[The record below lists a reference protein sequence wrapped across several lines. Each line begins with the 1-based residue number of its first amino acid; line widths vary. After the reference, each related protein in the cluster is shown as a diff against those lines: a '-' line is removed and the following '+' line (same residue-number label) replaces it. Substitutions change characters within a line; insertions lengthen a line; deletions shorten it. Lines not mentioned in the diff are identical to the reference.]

1 MSNTEEKLAVA
12 KMKLAILT
20 AEKARLMV
28 YHRPIQE
35 HVIMN
40 LKMRIIETEAT
51 IDSLEGD
58 LLLSNYTGELD

>member
-1 MSNTEEKLAVA
+1 MSNTEEKLAVE

-28 YHRPIQE
+28 YHRPIPE

-40 LKMRIIETEAT
+40 LNMRIIETKAK
-51 IDSLEGD
+51 IDSLEGG
-58 LLLSNYTGELD
+58 LLLQNYTGELD

>member
-12 KMKLAILT
+12 KMKLAIWT

-28 YHRPIQE
+28 YHRPIPE

-40 LKMRIIETEAT
+40 LNMRIIETEAT

-58 LLLSNYTGELD
+58 LLLQNYTGELD

>member
-1 MSNTEEKLAVA
+1 MSNTEEKLAEA

-20 AEKARLMV
+20 AKKARLMV

-40 LKMRIIETEAT
+40 LTMRIIETEAT

-58 LLLSNYTGELD
+58 LLLQNYTGELD